1 MKLQPDK
8 SDLKTISG
16 YGSGWIAIDGER
28 HTASLV
34 LSSSGQFSDW
44 HCTGFAALTAAHFA
58 GLSELDAELVLF
70 GSGERLR
77 FPPSA
82 WLVPLMHK
90 RIGVETMDTRAACR
104 TYNILAGEGRR
115 VVLAALQE
123 RPAD

>member
-1 MKLQPDK
+1 MKLHPDK
-8 SDLKTISG
+8 SDVKTISG
-16 YGSGWIAIDGER
+16 YGIGWIAIDGER
-28 HTASLV
+28 HDCSLV
-34 LSSSGQFSDW
+34 LSSNGQFSDW
-44 HCTGFAALTAAHFA
+44 HCSRFAELTAAHFMA
-58 GLSELDAELVLF
+58 LAELDAELVLF

-123 RPAD
+123 RPAG